1 MYVKHP
7 SVQAYYKRA
16 GRTADNI
23 NRKQDPAIWLGMAE
37 DLDRCIGDVLTKL
50 KQTGLWTTPTS
61 W

>member
-1 MYVKHP
+1 MKHP

-50 KQTGLWTTPTS
+50 KQTGLVDSTTS